1 MIHLPLAAIGIDA
14 FDTNT
19 LSQALILA
27 TPILLA
33 GIGELISERG
43 GVINV
48 GLEGMML
55 SGAFFAYLVTWKT
68 HSLAVGCLAGIGGG
82 LIFGVAMG
90 LVAIEAGA
98 DQIVAGVAI
107 DLAALGLT
115 GFLFEQIFANLP
127 QIVVPTIG
135 NVAIPGLSKIPSFGP
150 ALFNHDPLL
159 YLAFLLVPAS
169 WFLLYR
175 TRWGL
180 AVRAAGELPMAAD
193 AAGISVRRIRWMGV
207 LTAAG
212 LAGLAGADLSIVQVG
227 IFHEDLSAGLG
238 FLALV
243 AVIFGR
249 WRSLGVMAAALVLG
263 GANALQLRV
272 GEQPYIRSA
281 FWGALAL
288 VALGLVG
295 GELLPGRGRRRVTAV
310 SVTGL
315 MAAAAIVLVI
325 TQPHISLS
333 QPLWVG
339 FPYVVALLV
348 LAGARTTARMP
359 SSLAVPYR
367 RGQG

>member
-1 MIHLPLAAIGIDA
+1 MMHLIASIGIGP
-14 FDTNT
+14 FDTNL

-33 GIGELISERG
+33 AIGELISERG
-43 GVINV
+43 GIINV

-55 SGAFFAYLVTWKT
+55 SGAFFAYLITWKT
-68 HSLAVGCLAGIGGG
+68 HSLALGCLAGMGGG
-82 LIFGVAMG
+82 LIFGIAMG
-90 LVAIEAGA
+90 LLAIEAGA

-115 GFLFEQIFANLP
+115 GFMFEQIFQNMS
-127 QIVVPTIG
+127 QIVVPTVG
-135 NVAIPGLSKIPSFGP
+135 NIAIPGLSKIPSFGP
-150 ALFNHDPLL
+150 ALFDHDPLL
-159 YLAFLLVPAS
+159 YLAFLLVPLS

-180 AVRAAGELPMAAD
+180 AIRAAGELPMAAD
-193 AAGISVRRIRWMGV
+193 SAGISVRRVRWFGV
-207 LTAAG
+207 LTAAA

-227 IFHEDLSAGLG
+227 IFHENLSAGLG

-249 WRSLGVMAAALVLG
+249 WRSLGVLAAALVLG

-272 GEQPYIRSA
+272 GEQPYIQAA
-281 FWGALAL
+281 FWGAIAL
-288 VALGLVG
+288 IAFGLLG
-295 GELLPGRGRRRVTAV
+295 GELLPGRGKIRVSAISITGAV
-310 SVTGL
+310 GVAG
-315 MAAAAIVLVI
+315 MVLLL

-348 LAGARTTARMP
+348 LAGARTSARMP
-359 SSLAVPYR
+359 SALAVPYH
-367 RGQG
+367 RGQR

>member
-1 MIHLPLAAIGIDA
+1 MIHFSLAAIGVGP
-14 FDTNT
+14 FDTNL

-33 GIGELISERG
+33 GVGELISERA

-55 SGAFFAYLVTWKT
+55 SGAFFSYVLTWKS
-68 HSLAVGCLAGIGGG
+68 HSLVVGCLAGIGGG
-82 LIFGVAMG
+82 LVFGVIMG
-90 LVAIEAGA
+90 LLAIEVGA

-115 GFLFEQIFANLP
+115 GFMFEQIFQNLP
-127 QIVVPTIG
+127 QIVVPTVNNI
-135 NVAIPGLSKIPSFGP
+135 AIPGLSKIPSFGP

-159 YLAFLLVPAS
+159 YLAFLLVPLS

-180 AVRAAGELPMAAD
+180 AIRAAGELPMAAD
-193 AAGISVRRIRWMGV
+193 SAGISVRRIRWMGV

-212 LAGLAGADLSIVQVG
+212 MAGLAGADLSIVQVG
-227 IFHEDLSAGLG
+227 IFHENLSAGLG
-238 FLALV
+238 YLGLV

-249 WRSLGVMAAALVLG
+249 WRALGVLAAALVLG

-272 GEQPYIRSA
+272 GEQPYIQGA
-281 FWGALAL
+281 FWGAIAL
-288 VALGLVG
+288 IAFSLLG
-295 GELLPGRGRRRVTAV
+295 GELLPGRGPVRRSALGL
-310 SVTGL
+310 TGL
-315 MAAAAIVLVI
+315 AGIAGVVLLIVE
-325 TQPHISLS
+325 PHISLS

-348 LAGARTTARMP
+348 LAGARTSARMP
-359 SSLAVPYR
+359 TALAVAYR

>member
-1 MIHLPLAAIGIDA
+1 MIHAIAAIGIGP
-14 FDTNT
+14 FDTNL

-33 GIGELISERG
+33 GIGELISERA

-68 HSLAVGCLAGIGGG
+68 HSLALGCLGAVGGG
-82 LIFGVAMG
+82 LVFGVAMG
-90 LVAIEAGA
+90 LLAIEAGA

-107 DLAALGLT
+107 DIAALGVT
-115 GFLFEQIFANLP
+115 GFLFEQIFQNLS
-127 QIVVPTIG
+127 QVTVPTIG
-135 NVAIPGLSKIPSFGP
+135 NIAIPGLSKIPSFGP
-150 ALFNHDPLL
+150 ALFDHDPLM
-159 YLAFLLVPAS
+159 YLGFLLVPIS

-180 AVRAAGELPMAAD
+180 AIRAAGELPMAAD
-193 AAGISVRRIRWMGV
+193 AAGISVRRVRWMGV
-207 LTAAG
+207 LTAAA

-227 IFHEDLSAGLG
+227 IFHEDLSSGLG
-238 FLALV
+238 YLALV

-249 WRSLGVMAAALVLG
+249 WRSLGVLAAALVLG
-263 GANALQLRV
+263 GANALELRV
-272 GEQPYIRSA
+272 GEQPYIQAA

-288 VALGLVG
+288 IAFCLLAL
-295 GELLPGRGRRRVTAV
+295 EFLPGRGPVRRSGVAVT
-310 SVTGL
+310 
-315 MAAAAIVLVI
+315 AAAAVAAVVLLI
-325 TQPHISLS
+325 TQPHISIS

-348 LAGARTTARMP
+348 LAGARTSARMP
-359 SSLAVPYR
+359 SALAVPYQ
-367 RGQG
+367 RGQR

>member
-1 MIHLPLAAIGIDA
+1 MIQVAAIGIGP
-14 FDTNT
+14 FDTGL
-19 LSQALILA
+19 LSQVLILA

-33 GIGELISERG
+33 GIGELISERT

-55 SGAFFAYLVTWKT
+55 SGAFFAYLITWKT
-68 HSLAVGCLAGIGGG
+68 HSLAIGCLAGMGGG
-82 LIFGVAMG
+82 MIFGVVMG
-90 LVAIEAGA
+90 LLAIEAGA

-115 GFLFEQIFANLP
+115 GFMFEQIFQNMS

-135 NVAIPGLSKIPSFGP
+135 NVAIPGVSKIPSFGP

-159 YLAFLLVPAS
+159 YLAFLLVPLS

-180 AVRAAGELPMAAD
+180 AIRAAGELPMAAD
-193 AAGISVRRIRWMGV
+193 SAGISVRRLRWMGV
-207 LTAAG
+207 LTASA
-212 LAGLAGADLSIVQVG
+212 LAGLGGADLSIAQVG
-227 IFHEDLSAGLG
+227 IFHENLSAGLG

-249 WRSLGVMAAALVLG
+249 WRSLGVLAAALVLG

-272 GEQPYIRSA
+272 GEQPYIQAA

-288 VALGLVG
+288 VAFALLGA
-295 GELLPGRGRRRVTAV
+295 ELLPGRGRMRISAVTL
-310 SVTGL
+310 TGL
-315 MAAAAIVLVI
+315 GGLACVVLLI
-325 TQPHISLS
+325 TQPHISLT

-348 LAGARTTARMP
+348 LAGAHSSARMP
-359 SSLAVPYR
+359 SALAAAYR
-367 RGQG
+367 RGQR

>member
-1 MIHLPLAAIGIDA
+1 MMHLAAIGIGP
-14 FDTNT
+14 FDTNL

-33 GIGELISERG
+33 GIGELISERT

-55 SGAFFAYLVTWKT
+55 SGAFFAYLITWKT
-68 HSLAVGCLAGIGGG
+68 NSLPIGCLAGMGGG
-82 LIFGVAMG
+82 LIFGVLMG
-90 LVAIEAGA
+90 LLAIEAGA

-115 GFLFEQIFANLP
+115 GFMFEQIFQNMS

-159 YLAFLLVPAS
+159 YLAFLLVPLS

-180 AVRAAGELPMAAD
+180 AIRAAGELPMAAD
-193 AAGISVRRIRWMGV
+193 SAGISVRRLRWMGV
-207 LTAAG
+207 LTASA
-212 LAGLAGADLSIVQVG
+212 LAGLGGADLSIAQVG
-227 IFHEDLSAGLG
+227 IFHENLSAGLG

-243 AVIFGR
+243 SVIFGR
-249 WRSLGVMAAALVLG
+249 WRSLGVLVAALVLG

-272 GEQPYIRSA
+272 GEQPYIQAA

-288 VALGLVG
+288 IAFALLG
-295 GELLPGRGRRRVTAV
+295 GELLPRRGRLRISAVTL
-310 SVTGL
+310 TGL
-315 MAAAAIVLVI
+315 AGIACVVLLI

-348 LAGARTTARMP
+348 LAGGRTSARMP
-359 SSLAVPYR
+359 SALAVAYR
-367 RGQG
+367 RGQR